1 MRLSRKKD
9 VENRIYLPNRKICLI
24 MKHTI
29 LSQSP
34 ARQWFPVIIFL
45 IIIVVACSSPQQL
58 AEQHRYDEAIDVLL
72 KKSQKS
78 YSPKTTAELGKIYH
92 QANSADSAIIS
103 SLVQSG
109 EPDVWLPVYTA
120 FQRLDTRQQKIAALP
135 ESVRQQMGFQSFDYS
150 SYLFQS
156 RQKACL
162 YNYTLAER
170 HLQLDKRMEAMRCLE
185 TVNSLDSSYRRTA
198 HLLDSLYR
206 TAPVPLYYQIEIDY
220 PYPLPPGMEEFLTE
234 TNLTPYS
241 TSKVFFVN
249 KKPDPYRLY
258 AEIRITDVK
267 IAPEKTGELAYAESI
282 KIQDGLAYRLD
293 DDGDFIRDSAGQKIE
308 IPKFKTL
315 ACYVSDYKQEK
326 SIQLFGE
333 VLLVSVP
340 DGKILIRKPVQGVSN
355 FTHRYAR
362 FKGDLD
368 ALSPESASLIGSKK
382 QDFPSDGAMIQH
394 ASENLFKEATVVLYA
409 AMGNVEPN

>member
-1 MRLSRKKD
+1 M
-9 VENRIYLPNRKICLI
+9 I
-24 MKHTI
+24 M
-29 LSQSP
+29 
-34 ARQWFPVIIFL
+34 AG
-45 IIIVVACSSPQQL
+45 CSSPQQL

-72 KKSQKS
+72 KKLQKS
-78 YSPKTTAELGKIYH
+78 YSPKTTAELGKIFH
-92 QANSADSAIIS
+92 QTNTADSTVINNLIK
-103 SLVQSG
+103 SG
-109 EPDVWLPVYTA
+109 EPDVWLPVYTT
-120 FQRLDTRQQKIAALP
+120 FQRLDTRQKKIAALP
-135 ESVRQQMGFQSFDYS
+135 ESVRQQIGFQPFDYS
-150 SYLFQS
+150 AYLFQT

-170 HLQLDKRMEAMRCLE
+170 FLLSDNRMDAMRCLE

-198 HLLDSLYR
+198 NLVDSLHR
-206 TAPVPLYYQIEIDY
+206 TAPAPLYYQIELDY
-220 PYPLPPGMEEFLTE
+220 PYPLPPGMEGFLTE

-293 DDGDFIRDSAGQKIE
+293 EDGDFIRDSAGQKIE

-315 ACYVSDYKQEK
+315 ACYVSDYQQQK

-340 DGKILIRKPVQGVSN
+340 DGKIRLRKPVQGISD

-368 ALSPESASLIGSKK
+368 ALSLESAQLVGSRK
-382 QDFPSDGAMIQH
+382 QEFPSDGAMIQH
-394 ASENLFKEATVVLYA
+394 ASENLFKEAAGILSVAL
-409 AMGNVEPN
+409 GNTEPD